1 MTISGSETLLDGLA
15 VGHLPDRLGTASDF
29 EFEWGEV
36 AFVQRVWESE
46 VEPGVWRVDL
56 QVQVMRGAVLEDLDA
71 LRDFLVEYHERGDDW
86 KAEPFGEDGFA
97 SEREVARF
105 LAPSL
110 AVEVRDPFDRQGAD
124 QVREVAA
131 SIATKP

>member
-1 MTISGSETLLDGLA
+1 MNTSESEALLDGLT

-36 AFVQRVWESE
+36 AFVQRVWETE
-46 VEPGVWRVDL
+46 VEQGVWRVDL
-56 QVQVMRGAVLEDLDA
+56 QVQVMRGPALKDLDA

-86 KAEPFGEDGFA
+86 KAEPFGADGLA
-97 SEREVARF
+97 SDREVARL

-110 AVEVRDPFDRQGAD
+110 AVEVRDPFERQGAE
-124 QVREVAA
+124 QVHAVAA
-131 SIATKP
+131 SIASA